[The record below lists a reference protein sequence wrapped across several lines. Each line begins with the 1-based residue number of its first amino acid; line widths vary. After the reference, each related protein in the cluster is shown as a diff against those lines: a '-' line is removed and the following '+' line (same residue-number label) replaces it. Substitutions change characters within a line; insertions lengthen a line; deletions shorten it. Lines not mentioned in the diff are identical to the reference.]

1 MKLKVRLVL
10 KKPSWTRLLRTSRST
25 RLPRSFRRR
34 RGRRSKRW
42 SGKGLG
48 LRVVAKRRRRL
59 EKGVRI
65 TIFSILHKTLLK
77 SLKIV
82 IMANLLT
89 LFFVVE
95 MIVMSGLS
103 LGASGL
109 NMNYYLFSCP
119 LVELIVKNTV
129 NRALQ
134 NDPTLAAGL
143 VRMHFHDCFIEGC
156 DGSVLIDSTKDNTAE
171 KDSPANLSLRGYEV
185 IDDIKEELEKQCPG
199 VVSCADILAM
209 AARDAVFFAGGP
221 VYDIPK
227 GRKDGT
233 RSKIEDTINLP
244 APIFNASQLIKM
256 FGQHGFSA
264 KEMVALSG
272 AHTLGVARCSSFKQ
286 RLTPLDPSL
295 DAQFAKTLS
304 KTCSAGDTAEQPFD
318 STRNDFD
325 NLYFNALVSNNGVLT
340 SDQTLYTTPQTRNI
354 VNSYAMNQALFFL
367 DFQQAMVKM
376 STLDAKE
383 GSKGEVRKNCHKIN

>member
-1 MKLKVRLVL
+1 
-10 KKPSWTRLLRTSRST
+10 
-25 RLPRSFRRR
+25 
-34 RGRRSKRW
+34 
-42 SGKGLG
+42 
-48 LRVVAKRRRRL
+48 
-59 EKGVRI
+59 
-65 TIFSILHKTLLK
+65 
-77 SLKIV
+77 
-82 IMANLLT
+82 MANLL
-89 LFFVVE
+89 FFAVE
-95 MIVMSGLS
+95 MIVVSGFS

-109 NMNYYLFSCP
+109 NMNYYFLSCP
-119 LVELIVKNTV
+119 LAELIVKNTV

-143 VRMHFHDCFIEGC
+143 LRMHFHDCFIEGC
-156 DGSVLIDSTKDNTAE
+156 DGSVLIDSNDNTAE

-185 IDDIKEELEKQCPG
+185 IDDIKEALEKQCPG

-227 GRKDGT
+227 GRKDGR

-244 APIFNASQLIKM
+244 APIFNASQLIKV

-264 KEMVALSG
+264 KDMVALSG

-286 RLTPLDPSL
+286 RLTPVDPSL
-295 DAQFAKTLS
+295 DSQFAKTLS
-304 KTCSAGDTAEQPFD
+304 KTCSGGDNAEQPFD

-325 NLYFNALVSNNGVLT
+325 NLYFNALVSNNGVLA

-376 STLDAKE
+376 STLDVKE
-383 GSKGEVRKNCHKIN
+383 GSKGEVRKNCRKIN